1 MHTETSQASQL
12 VVYLYVF
19 RVTFSFA
26 FARNIYST
34 MQRTNYPF
42 DSAKTHPCTLE
53 LEGPL
58 GKFKKVGVHLN
69 DCLRQIE
76 PLRFFGGSD
85 HIYALFLGGNN
96 NPKYTY

>member
-1 MHTETSQASQL
+1 MC
-12 VVYLYVF
+12 
-19 RVTFSFA
+19 
-26 FARNIYST
+26 ST

-85 HIYALFLGGNN
+85 QVVFIHIYIYAQFFWGNN
-96 NPKYTY
+96 NPK